1 MKLAHLIRTG
11 FVLGLTLACIAASAQ
26 SFPDRPL
33 RLIVGYAPGGGT
45 DNLARMLAKGMSER
59 LNQGVVVENKPGANT
74 IIAAQA
80 LQSAKPDGYTL
91 LMVDPTTVAL
101 NRHGCSS
108 ACLTSTCSAPN

>member
-74 IIAAQA
+74 IIAAFLERPVIQKILA
-80 LQSAKPDGYTL
+80 HLGL
-91 LMVDPTTVAL
+91 DPQQPPKGRGREAEL
-101 NRHGCSS
+101 H
-108 ACLTSTCSAPN
+108 AAA